1 MKRLVL
7 TAALGAAC
15 FGLAAC
21 GERRDDNMAANDM
34 AEMNSA
40 TSMSE
45 GEGDGDGGNAM
56 ASGSGGNA
64 TATSSF
70 PRGARIVE
78 EGGVTYRIDANGT
91 RVRLTD
97 ADSRILVE
105 NGVRYRVDPGGT
117 RVKINDRGID
127 IDGPDIDVPDVD
139 VGVNE
144 KGNLDID
151 VQDKSDGDTSVNRNR

>member
-1 MKRLVL
+1 MNRLAL

-15 FGLAAC
+15 LGLAAC
-21 GERRDDNMAANDM
+21 GDGRDDDMAANDM
-34 AEMNSA
+34 ADANMTTMA
-40 TSMSE
+40 E
-45 GEGDGDGGNAM
+45 GEGEGAEANAM
-56 ASGSGGNA
+56 ASGASGNSMA
-64 TATSSF
+64 TPAF

-78 EGGVTYRIDANGT
+78 ENGVTYRLNADGT
-91 RVRLTD
+91 RVRLG
-97 ADSRILVE
+97 ASDSRILVE

-151 VQDKSDGDTSVNRNR
+151 VQDRSDGDTSVNRNR